1 MPFCGVGGKT
11 VQRKLVLLGDGACGT
26 DDNLGGIAALILIH
40 LQARQVC

>member
-26 DDNLGGIAALILIH
+26 GSPSECDHGQKG
-40 LQARQVC
+40 

>member
-26 DDNLGGIAALILIH
+26 MATEPHGGSAARLI
-40 LQARQVC
+40 